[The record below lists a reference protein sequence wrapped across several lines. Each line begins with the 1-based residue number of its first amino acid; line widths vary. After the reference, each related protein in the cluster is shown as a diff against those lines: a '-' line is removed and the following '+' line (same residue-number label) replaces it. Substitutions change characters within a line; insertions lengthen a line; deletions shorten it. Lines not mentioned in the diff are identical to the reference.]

1 VITPKRREALEII
14 STTAYFEPPSGGA
27 VGKMMGV
34 NRQRANNLIKW
45 LVDNGYLDKKRKLTS
60 KGLEELAR

>member
-1 VITPKRREALEII
+1 MISSKRKQALEII

-27 VGKMMGV
+27 VGRKMGV

-45 LVDNGYLDKKRKLTS
+45 LVDNEYLDKNRKLTV
-60 KGLEELAR
+60 KGLKELAQ